1 MNVSVDEFV
10 KAKTHLTEKWEI
22 LVKNINV
29 KPMNVLYNLQTEEGR
44 SQILNEIEK
53 CSANK
58 KQFKMVFHPDKLGN
72 KFFDIYRVNE
82 VYSKI

>member
-1 MNVSVDEFV
+1 MNVSIDEFIR
-10 KAKTHLTEKWEI
+10 AKTHINEKWET
-22 LVKNINV
+22 LVKNMNV

-44 SQILNEIEK
+44 NQILNEIEK
-53 CSANK
+53 CSDHRK
-58 KQFKMVFHPDKLGN
+58 HFKMVFHPDKLGN